1 MNLLLGCD
9 LPCNL
14 KFTGMKEGNCML
26 VKTL

>member
-1 MNLLLGCD
+1 MNLLIGCD

-14 KFTGMKEGNCML
+14 KSTGMKEGNCML